1 MIVHCK
7 MTLPKRKWRKVG
19 VVTGRDKNKKNSGDM
34 ASGIQ
39 HVQVPAVGFLNLGG
53 VIQKK

>member
-1 MIVHCK
+1 
-7 MTLPKRKWRKVG
+7 
-19 VVTGRDKNKKNSGDM
+19 M

-53 VIQKK
+53 VIQKKIGAI